1 MIIIGLTGSVGAG
14 KTETSKFFK
23 RNNVPVFD
31 SDYQVKKIYK
41 KIRVIKKIKTEFPEA
56 FTNNVLLKEKLAKI
70 VFNDY
75 RKLEVLEK
83 IIYEYLKISRYLWIR
98 KKFRDKNKVV
108 VFDVPL
114 LFEKDSVTKYDKII
128 LVTCSEKIQKLRVL
142 KRKGWDEKRLELT
155 KNKQLEDKK
164 KKKLADI
171 IINTDRGK
179 RYVFNKIKNI
189 LKKCLVAK
197 TRPNNKI
204 IYNFKL

>member
-56 FTNNVLLKEKLAKI
+56 FINNVLLKEKLAKI
-70 VFNDY
+70 VFKDS

-128 LVTCSEKIQKLRVL
+128 LVTCSEKIQKFRVL
-142 KRKGWDEKRLELT
+142 KRKGWDEKRFELT

>member
-56 FTNNVLLKEKLAKI
+56 FINNVLLKEKLAKI

-142 KRKGWDEKRLELT
+142 KRKGWDEKRFELT

>member
-31 SDYQVKKIYK
+31 SDYQVKRIYK
-41 KIRVIKKIKTEFPEA
+41 KKKVINKIKTEFPEA
-56 FTNNVLLKEKLAKI
+56 FINNILLKEKLAEI
-70 VFNDY
+70 VFEDS

-83 IIYEYLKISRYLWIR
+83 IIYKYLKISRYFWIR
-98 KKFRDKNKVV
+98 KKFRDKKKVV

-128 LVTCSEKIQKLRVL
+128 LVTCSEQIQKLRVL
-142 KRKGWDEKRLELT
+142 KRKGWDEKRFELT
-155 KNKQLEDKK
+155 KKQQLEDKK

-179 RYVFNKIKNI
+179 RYVFNKITNI
-189 LKKCLVAK
+189 LKKCLIAK

-204 IYNFKL
+204 IYNFKV

>member
-56 FTNNVLLKEKLAKI
+56 FINNVLLKEKLAKI
-70 VFNDY
+70 VFKDS

-142 KRKGWDEKRLELT
+142 KRKGWDEKRFELT

-179 RYVFNKIKNI
+179 RYVFNRIKNI

>member
-23 RNNVPVFD
+23 RINVPVFD
-31 SDYQVKKIYK
+31 SDYQVKRIYK
-41 KIRVIKKIKTEFPEA
+41 NIRVIKKIKTEFPEA
-56 FTNNVLLKEKLAKI
+56 FINNVISKEKLAEI
-70 VFNDY
+70 VFKDS
-75 RKLEVLEK
+75 RKLVILENV
-83 IIYEYLKISRYLWIR
+83 IYKYLKISRYLWIR

-142 KRKGWDEKRLELT
+142 KREGWDEKRFELT
-155 KNKQLEDKK
+155 KNKQLKDKQ

-179 RYVFNKIKNI
+179 RYVFNKITNI

>member
-142 KRKGWDEKRLELT
+142 KREGWDEKRFELT
-155 KNKQLEDKK
+155 KNKQLKDKQ

-171 IINTDRGK
+171 VINTDRGK
-179 RYVFNKIKNI
+179 RYVFNKITNI

>member
-56 FTNNVLLKEKLAKI
+56 FINNVLLKEKLAKI
-70 VFNDY
+70 VFKDS

-128 LVTCSEKIQKLRVL
+128 LVTCSEKIQKFRVL
-142 KRKGWDEKRLELT
+142 KRKGWDEKRFELT

-179 RYVFNKIKNI
+179 RYVFNRIKNI

>member
-56 FTNNVLLKEKLAKI
+56 FINNVLLKEKLAKI
-70 VFNDY
+70 VFKDS

-142 KRKGWDEKRLELT
+142 KRKGWDEKRFELT